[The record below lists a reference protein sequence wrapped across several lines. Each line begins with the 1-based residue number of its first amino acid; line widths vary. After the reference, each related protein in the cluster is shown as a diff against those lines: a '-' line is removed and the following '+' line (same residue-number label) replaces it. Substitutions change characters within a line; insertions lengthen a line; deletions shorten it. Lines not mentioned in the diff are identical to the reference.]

1 MSLPMVK
8 LGSVGEFKAG
18 FGFPV
23 EYQGKKEGDY
33 PFAKVGDI
41 SAVVRSGH
49 KNIFH
54 AGNYIDKDIL
64 GNLKAK
70 TIPKGTIVFA
80 KIGEAIKQ
88 NFRAVTTV
96 EMVIDNNVMGLVPDN
111 NLVDTNYLFYFMRS
125 LDLYQFSGATTIPA
139 LRKSM
144 LENIQIPLP
153 PLSEQKRIAAILD
166 KADSIRQK
174 REQAI
179 KLADD
184 FLRSTFL
191 AMFGDPVGNPKE
203 WKKDK
208 IKKGVLDIAS
218 GWSATGEN
226 TPCKSDEFGVLKI
239 SSVTSGIF
247 KPEENKIVHY
257 ESIPASKKLIH
268 PKKGDLLFSRANT
281 RELVAAICMVHQ
293 NYDNL
298 FLPDKLWTIKL
309 NHELLLPEFFLILI
323 QNEKVRELL
332 TKQATGTSGSMLNIS
347 KNKFEE
353 TEIIFPEINVQK
365 DFCNAFRKTINLK
378 AKLIKSNELANE
390 SFNSLSQKVFL
401 Q

>member
-1 MSLPMVK
+1 MSWPMVK

-18 FGFPV
+18 FGFPI

-64 GNLKAK
+64 ENLKAK

-88 NFRAVTTV
+88 NFRAVTSV

-111 NLVDTNYLFYFMRS
+111 NIVDTNYLFYFMRS
-125 LDLYQFSGATTIPA
+125 LELYQFCGATTIPV

-166 KADSIRQK
+166 KADGIRQK

-184 FLRSTFL
+184 FLRATFL
-191 AMFGDPVGNPKE
+191 EMFPQLDDCGNRVKLGDIVTLDAPMVDPRE
-203 WKKDK
+203 DK
-208 IKKGVLDIAS
+208 FIDLIHIGPDRIEKNTGLLL
-218 GWSATGEN
+218 SALTAR
-226 TPCKSDEFGVLKI
+226 
-239 SSVTSGIF
+239 
-247 KPEENKIVHY
+247 EENLI
-257 ESIPASKKLIH
+257 SKKFLFDENYVLYSKIRPYLKKCAIPDFGGLCSADMYPVKPISGKTNREFIWQLLLSDFFTKYTETLPDRANI
-268 PKKGDLLFSRANT
+268 PKLNRKELLSFELSLPPIPLQEKYKVIVQKINRVKLTMCKQNVYCMLNGLADELFSTN
-281 RELVAAICMVHQ
+281 
-293 NYDNL
+293 
-298 FLPDKLWTIKL
+298 
-309 NHELLLPEFFLILI
+309 
-323 QNEKVRELL
+323 
-332 TKQATGTSGSMLNIS
+332 
-347 KNKFEE
+347 
-353 TEIIFPEINVQK
+353 
-365 DFCNAFRKTINLK
+365 
-378 AKLIKSNELANE
+378 
-390 SFNSLSQKVFL
+390 
-401 Q
+401 